1 MSVATVQASGSK
13 PVFTCAECSATYS
26 RMEYLRRHERKHTE
40 TRPFQCEE
48 CLKSFAR
55 SDVLLRHRR
64 RCHPEAEAIREAN
77 AMIDSQ
83 AEGGALP
90 SPVVTSGRAKL
101 KAAGLNK
108 KSQPRSRQINESSS
122 SPSDATQSPELSTL
136 DRDSPS
142 QLVYGPSPP
151 SSYSNSGLSINT
163 LGGFEQ
169 LFSFAGSSTD
179 PSSLTR
185 SASDSQS
192 IVSIDA
198 PSPATSYG
206 AGSSAPHWAA
216 LPPLSMFSPNAIIPK
231 TGPEVTQFG
240 SWYVFPQRNSPTGSG
255 ARGANGQIVD
265 LSQNLDGGNN
275 QSEPLQEAYL
285 LGDESAAQQI
295 EVDLLSPE
303 RSVLNAECRMI
314 YEKRGLPLR
323 PDDKFYIPP
332 GLFAGCYTI
341 PHWLMPPLTRL
352 SKFAHRTLTD
362 HLVRFPMVHQPTFK
376 LSEAPHWLAFAM
388 CTVGGLNP
396 SESKMKDGLGG
407 EYYFKDPGAP
417 WDGVQSI
424 VRTEKVDMLV
434 KTFIRHSAKLALCDQ
449 VSIVQ
454 SLLLYN
460 TPAFLS
466 DDPSERLIGHL
477 FLGTVVKVIRKSG
490 LYHPTADFASRL
502 TVPADA
508 TLDQRWRKWIR
519 HETCRRC
526 AWFVYVLDTIACL
539 EAGIPSLVSPRDLSH
554 LALPACD
561 SLWSAGS
568 EIEWAA
574 YAEAGGHQTEGIT
587 LDIAM
592 RSVFGCD
599 NAAEE
604 GRPDAIVALR
614 LGPFARTVI
623 MMTLLRGLI
632 EFGQGKPKGGV
643 VTQNWIINGM
653 LGGQVAEATNTWVL
667 GAYLRALAK
676 WREGWDLDPLCT
688 LLTSPHAT
696 TPSMTGSSSTGPS
709 EPVMNTPISDSQGS
723 PDHQNPIPTTAFF
736 ASTADTSASL
746 KEPVFVNDALPYC
759 WLALVLVDMLKSPES
774 SAAPNAN
781 ASISGL
787 NSGTMADLGQGVGQT
802 ILTPDNLSDLSGVDF
817 SGLPNYNGYSNA
829 SGGARI
835 VDLDETNDKFAD
847 LDFRE
852 MLAIAKEFA
861 RGETG
866 GMRAP
871 RPGVV
876 E

>member
-1 MSVATVQASGSK
+1 MSVTTMQASGSK
-13 PVFTCAECSATYS
+13 PVFTCSECSATYS

-77 AMIDSQ
+77 AMMDSQ

-90 SPVVTSGRAKL
+90 SPAVTSGRAKL
-101 KAAGLNK
+101 RAAGLNK
-108 KSQPRSRQINESSS
+108 RGQARSKQGNEASL
-122 SPSDATQSPELSTL
+122 SPSDVTQSPETSIL
-136 DRDSPS
+136 DRDSPN
-142 QLVYGPSPP
+142 QLAYGPSPP
-151 SSYSNSGLSINT
+151 SNSSLSLST
-163 LGGFEQ
+163 SLGGFDP
-169 LFSFAGSSTD
+169 LFSFADSSAD

-185 SASDSQS
+185 STPDTQS
-192 IVSIDA
+192 SISIDA

-206 AGSSAPHWAA
+206 NSAPPWAA

-231 TGPEVTQFG
+231 SGSEVTQFG
-240 SWYVFPQRNSPTGSG
+240 SWYVFPQRSSPSGSG
-255 ARGANGQIVD
+255 ARGANGQLLD
-265 LSQNLDGGNN
+265 LNKN
-275 QSEPLQEAYL
+275 QDSEENQLEPLQESYL
-285 LGDESAAQQI
+285 LGSDSAAQQI
-295 EVDLLSPE
+295 EADLLSPE
-303 RSVLNAECRMI
+303 RTVYNAECRAI
-314 YEKRGLPLR
+314 ASRRGLPLR

-341 PHWLMPPLTRL
+341 PHWLLPPLTRL
-352 SKFAHRTLTD
+352 SKFAHRTLTE
-362 HLVRFPMVHQPTFK
+362 HLVRFPLVHQPTFK

-396 SESKMKDGLGG
+396 KETKMKDNMG
-407 EYYFKDPGAP
+407 EEYTFRDPGAP

-454 SLLLYN
+454 SLMLYN

-466 DDPSERLIGHL
+466 EDPSERMIGHL
-477 FLGTVVKVIRKSG
+477 FLGTVVKIIRKTG
-490 LYHPTADFASRL
+490 LFHPTADFASRL

-526 AWFVYVLDTIACL
+526 AWFVYVLDTIASL
-539 EAGIPSLVSPRDLSH
+539 EAGIPSLVTPRDLSH

-568 EIEWAA
+568 EVEWAA

-592 RSVFGCD
+592 RSVFGYD

-623 MMTLLRGLI
+623 VMTLLRGLI
-632 EFGQGKPKGGV
+632 EFGQGKPRGGV
-643 VTQNWIINGM
+643 VTHNWITNGI
-653 LGGQVAEATNTWVL
+653 LGGRITEATNTWVL
-667 GAYLRALAK
+667 GTYLRALAK

-688 LLTSPHAT
+688 LLTSPHTT
-696 TPSMTGSSSTGPS
+696 TPSMASSSSPGSSGSSINSPS
-709 EPVMNTPISDSQGS
+709 NNSQGS
-723 PDHQNPIPTTAFF
+723 PNIQDSTPAAAFF
-736 ASTADTSASL
+736 ASTADTFASL

-759 WLALVLVDMLKSPES
+759 WLALVLVDMLKPAEVTVPQTNLSGPTPGLDS
-774 SAAPNAN
+774 NTT
-781 ASISGL
+781 AS
-787 NSGTMADLGQGVGQT
+787 LGQGIDGS
-802 ILTPDNLSDLSGVDF
+802 IPSLDNLGGVDF
-817 SGLPNYNGYSNA
+817 SGLPNHHDYSSA
-829 SGGARI
+829 STGARI

-847 LDFRE
+847 VDFRD

-871 RPGVV
+871 RPGSLA
-876 E
+876 

>member
-1 MSVATVQASGSK
+1 MSVDTMQASGSK

-40 TRPFQCEE
+40 SRPFQCEE

-77 AMIDSQ
+77 AMLDSQ

-108 KSQPRSRQINESSS
+108 RSQARSKQGNETSS
-122 SPSDATQSPELSTL
+122 SPSDATHSPETSIL
-136 DRDSPS
+136 DRDSPN

-151 SSYSNSGLSINT
+151 PPSSSLSLNTST
-163 LGGFEQ
+163 LGGFDS

-179 PSSLTR
+179 PSSLTQ
-185 SASDSQS
+185 STHDTQS
-192 IVSIDA
+192 IISIDA

-206 AGSSAPHWAA
+206 IGNSAPPWPG

-231 TGPEVTQFG
+231 SGPEVTQFG
-240 SWYVFPQRNSPTGSG
+240 SWYVFPQRNSPSGAG
-255 ARGANGQIVD
+255 ARGADGQLVD
-265 LSQNLDGGNN
+265 LSKNQDSENN
-275 QSEPLQEAYL
+275 QLESLQESYL
-285 LGDESAAQQI
+285 LGNDSAAQQI
-295 EVDLLSPE
+295 EADLLSPE
-303 RSVLNAECRMI
+303 RSVLNAECRLI
-314 YEKRGLPLR
+314 SAKRGLPLH
-323 PDDKFYIPP
+323 PDDKFYLPP

-341 PHWLMPPLTRL
+341 PHWLLPPLTRL

-362 HLVRFPMVHQPTFK
+362 HLVRFPLVHQSTFK

-396 SESKMKDGLGG
+396 RETKMKDGMGG
-407 EYYFKDPGAP
+407 EYTFKDPGAP

-434 KTFIRHSAKLALCDQ
+434 KTFVRHSAKLALCDQ

-466 DDPSERLIGHL
+466 EDPSERVIGHL

-490 LYHPTADFASRL
+490 LFHPTADFASRL

-568 EIEWAA
+568 EVEWAA

-592 RSVFGCD
+592 RSVFGYD

-623 MMTLLRGLI
+623 VMTLLRGLI
-632 EFGQGKPKGGV
+632 EFGQGKPRGGV
-643 VTQNWIINGM
+643 VTHNWITNG
-653 LGGQVAEATNTWVL
+653 LLAGRVPEATNTWVL

-688 LLTSPHAT
+688 LLTSPQIT
-696 TPSMTGSSSTGPS
+696 TPSTTSSSSPGSSGSATNSPSNNSQDNPNIQGP
-709 EPVMNTPISDSQGS
+709 TP
-723 PDHQNPIPTTAFF
+723 TAAFF

-759 WLALVLVDMLKSPES
+759 WLALVLVDMLKPIEAPVPQPDINGMTPSLDT
-774 SAAPNAN
+774 SATPN
-781 ASISGL
+781 
-787 NSGTMADLGQGVGQT
+787 LGQG
-802 ILTPDNLSDLSGVDF
+802 IDASIPSLDNISSIDF
-817 SGLPNYNGYSNA
+817 SGLPNYNDYSSA
-829 SGGARI
+829 STGARI

-861 RGETG
+861 RGEIG
-866 GMRAP
+866 AMRAP
-871 RPGVV
+871 RPGSL
-876 E
+876 

>member
-1 MSVATVQASGSK
+1 MSVTTMQASGSK
-13 PVFTCAECSATYS
+13 PVFTCSECSATYS

-77 AMIDSQ
+77 AMVDSQ
-83 AEGGALP
+83 AEGGGLP

-108 KSQPRSRQINESSS
+108 RSQARTKSGNEASL
-122 SPSDATQSPELSTL
+122 SPSDATQSPETSIL
-136 DRDSPS
+136 DKDSPN
-142 QLVYGPSPP
+142 QLMHGPSPG
-151 SSYSNSGLSINT
+151 SNSSLSLTTTT
-163 LGGFEQ
+163 LGGFES
-169 LFSFAGSSTD
+169 LFPFAGTSTD

-185 SASDSQS
+185 STPDTQS
-192 IVSIDA
+192 ILSFDA
-198 PSPATSYG
+198 PSPATSYN
-206 AGSSAPHWAA
+206 AGNSAPPWAA

-231 TGPEVTQFG
+231 SGPEVTQFG
-240 SWYVFPQRNSPTGSG
+240 GWYVFPQRNSPSGSG
-255 ARGANGQIVD
+255 ARGANGQFVD
-265 LSQNLDGGNN
+265 LSNN
-275 QSEPLQEAYL
+275 KDSEDNQLGPLQESYL
-285 LGDESAAQQI
+285 LGNDSAAQQI
-295 EVDLLSPE
+295 EADLLSPE
-303 RSVLNAECRMI
+303 RTVLNSEYQLI
-314 YEKRGLPLR
+314 YAKRGLPLR
-323 PDDKFYIPP
+323 TDDKFYIPP

-341 PHWLMPPLTRL
+341 PHWLLPPLTRL

-362 HLVRFPMVHQPTFK
+362 HLVRFPLVHQPTFK

-396 SESKMKDGLGG
+396 GETKMKDGMGG
-407 EYYFKDPGAP
+407 EYTFKDTGAP

-434 KTFIRHSAKLALCDQ
+434 KTFVRHSSKLALCDQ

-490 LYHPTADFASRL
+490 MFHPTADFASRL

-526 AWFVYVLDTIACL
+526 AWVVYVLDTIASL

-568 EIEWAA
+568 EVEWAA
-574 YAEAGGHQTEGIT
+574 YAEAGGYQNEGIT

-623 MMTLLRGLI
+623 IMTLLRGLI

-643 VTQNWIINGM
+643 VTHNWVINGV
-653 LGGQVAEATNTWVL
+653 LAGKATEATNTWVL
-667 GAYLRALAK
+667 GAYLRALSK
-676 WREGWDLDPLCT
+676 WREGWDIDPLCT
-688 LLTSPHAT
+688 LLTSPQTT
-696 TPSMTGSSSTGPS
+696 TPSMTGSASPGSSAS
-709 EPVMNTPISDSQGS
+709 AMNSPGNNSQGADAQGS
-723 PDHQNPIPTTAFF
+723 TPVAAFF
-736 ASTADTSASL
+736 ASTADTFASL
-746 KEPVFVNDALPYC
+746 KEPVFINDALPYC
-759 WLALVLVDMLKSPES
+759 WLALVLVDMLKPAE
-774 SAAPNAN
+774 APAQTNIGATMSTLDASTTAN
-781 ASISGL
+781 
-787 NSGTMADLGQGVGQT
+787 LGQGIDGN
-802 ILTPDNLSDLSGVDF
+802 ISLDNFGDIEF
-817 SGLPNYNGYSNA
+817 SGLPNYNDYSNA
-829 SGGARI
+829 STGARI
-835 VDLDETNDKFAD
+835 VDLDETNDKFAE

-871 RPGVV
+871 RPGSL
-876 E
+876 

>member
-108 KSQPRSRQINESSS
+108 KAQPRSRQGNESSL
-122 SPSDATQSPELSTL
+122 SPSDATQSPELSTS
-136 DRDSPS
+136 DRDSPN
-142 QLVYGPSPP
+142 QLMYGPSPP
-151 SSYSNSGLSINT
+151 PSNSNSMLSINT
-163 LGGFEQ
+163 FGSFDQ
-169 LFSFAGSSTD
+169 LFSFAGSSTE

-185 SASDSQS
+185 STPDTQS

-206 AGSSAPHWAA
+206 TGNSAPHWAA
-216 LPPLSMFSPNAIIPK
+216 LPPLSMFSPNAMLPK

-240 SWYVFPQRNSPTGSG
+240 SWYVFPQRNSSTGSG
-255 ARGANGQIVD
+255 ARGADGQLVD
-265 LSQNLDGGNN
+265 LNQAEDPENN
-275 QSEPLQEAYL
+275 QELLQEAYL

-295 EVDLLSPE
+295 EADLLSPE
-303 RSVLNAECRMI
+303 RSVLNAECQII
-314 YEKRGLPLR
+314 YSKRGQPLR
-323 PDDKFYIPP
+323 PEDKFYIPP

-341 PHWLMPPLTRL
+341 PHWLLPPLTRL

-362 HLVRFPMVHQPTFK
+362 HLVRFPLVHQATFK
-376 LSEAPHWLAFAM
+376 LSDAPHWLAFAM

-396 SESKMKDGLGG
+396 SETKMKDGLG
-407 EYYFKDPGAP
+407 EDYYIKNSGAP

-424 VRTEKVDMLV
+424 VRAEKVDMLV
-434 KTFIRHSAKLALCDQ
+434 KTFVRHSAKLPLCDQ

-466 DDPSERLIGHL
+466 DDPSERVIGHL

-490 LYHPTADFASRL
+490 LFHPTADFASRL

-568 EIEWAA
+568 EVEWAA
-574 YAEAGGHQTEGIT
+574 YAEAGGHQNEGIT

-599 NAAEE
+599 NAAEQ

-623 MMTLLRGLI
+623 VMTLLRGLI
-632 EFGQGKPKGGV
+632 EFGQGKPKGGI
-643 VTQNWIINGM
+643 VTNNWIINGI
-653 LGGQVAEATNTWVL
+653 LGGQIAEATNTWVL

-696 TPSMTGSSSTGPS
+696 TSATAGSPSPGSSRPATKSPPNASQDG
-709 EPVMNTPISDSQGS
+709 SDRQGS
-723 PDHQNPIPTTAFF
+723 VPATAFF

-759 WLALVLVDMLKSPES
+759 WLALVLVDMLKPVEPPVV
-774 SAAPNAN
+774 PNAN
-781 ASISGL
+781 GTTSGL
-787 NSGTMADLGQGVGQT
+787 DAATAANLGQNIEGSIQS
-802 ILTPDNLSDLSGVDF
+802 LNALDGVDF
-817 SGLPNYNGYSNA
+817 GGLPNYNDYSNA
-829 SGGARI
+829 STGARI

-861 RGETG
+861 RGEMG
-866 GMRAP
+866 GMKAP
-871 RPGVV
+871 RPGGL
-876 E
+876 

>member
-1 MSVATVQASGSK
+1 MSVTTMQASGSK
-13 PVFTCAECSATYS
+13 PVFTCSECSATYS

-77 AMIDSQ
+77 AMLDSQ

-108 KSQPRSRQINESSS
+108 RSQARSKQGNETST
-122 SPSDATQSPELSTL
+122 PSDATQSPETSIL
-136 DRDSPS
+136 DKDSPN
-142 QLVYGPSPP
+142 QLIYGPSPI
-151 SSYSNSGLSINT
+151 SSGSGLPLSTST
-163 LGGFEQ
+163 LGGFDS
-169 LFSFAGSSTD
+169 LFPFAGSSTD

-185 SASDSQS
+185 STPDTQS
-192 IVSIDA
+192 IISIDV

-206 AGSSAPHWAA
+206 AGNSAPPWAA

-231 TGPEVTQFG
+231 SGTEVTQFG
-240 SWYVFPQRNSPTGSG
+240 GWYVFPQRNSPSGSG
-255 ARGANGQIVD
+255 ARGANGQLLD
-265 LSQNLDGGNN
+265 LSNN
-275 QSEPLQEAYL
+275 QDSGDNQSKSLQESYL
-285 LGDESAAQQI
+285 LGSDAAAQQI
-295 EVDLLSPE
+295 EADLLSPE
-303 RSVLNAECRMI
+303 RSVLNAECRI
-314 YEKRGLPLR
+314 ISTRRGLPLR
-323 PDDKFYIPP
+323 PEDRFYIPP

-341 PHWLMPPLTRL
+341 PHWLLPPLTRL

-362 HLVRFPMVHQPTFK
+362 HLVRFPLVHQSTFK

-396 SESKMKDGLGG
+396 GETKMKDGMGG
-407 EYYFKDPGAP
+407 EYTFKDPGAP

-434 KTFIRHSAKLALCDQ
+434 KTFVRHSAKLALCDQ

-466 DDPSERLIGHL
+466 DDPSERVIGHL

-490 LYHPTADFASRL
+490 MFHPTADFASRL

-526 AWFVYVLDTIACL
+526 AWVVYVLDTIACL

-568 EIEWAA
+568 EVEWAA
-574 YAEAGGHQTEGIT
+574 YAEAGGHQNEGIT

-592 RSVFGCD
+592 RSVFGFD

-623 MMTLLRGLI
+623 VMTLLRGLI
-632 EFGQGKPKGGV
+632 EFGQGKPRGGV
-643 VTQNWIINGM
+643 VTHNWIINGI
-653 LGGQVAEATNTWVL
+653 LAGKVTEATNTWVL

-688 LLTSPHAT
+688 LLTSPQTT
-696 TPSMTGSSSTGPS
+696 TPSMANSVNPGSSGST
-709 EPVMNTPISDSQGS
+709 MNSPGSNSKGS
-723 PDHQNPIPTTAFF
+723 PGPTPSAAFF
-736 ASTADTSASL
+736 ASTADTFASL

-759 WLALVLVDMLKSPES
+759 WLALVLVDMLKPTET
-774 SAAPNAN
+774 PVPHTDVN
-781 ASISGL
+781 
-787 NSGTMADLGQGVGQT
+787 GTLGQGIDGS
-802 ILTPDNLSDLSGVDF
+802 ISSLDNLGNIDF
-817 SGLPNYNGYSNA
+817 SGLPNYNDYSSA
-829 SGGARI
+829 STSARI
-835 VDLDETNDKFAD
+835 IDPDETNDKFAD
-847 LDFRE
+847 VDFRE
-852 MLAIAKEFA
+852 MLSIAKEFA

-871 RPGVV
+871 RPGSL
-876 E
+876 